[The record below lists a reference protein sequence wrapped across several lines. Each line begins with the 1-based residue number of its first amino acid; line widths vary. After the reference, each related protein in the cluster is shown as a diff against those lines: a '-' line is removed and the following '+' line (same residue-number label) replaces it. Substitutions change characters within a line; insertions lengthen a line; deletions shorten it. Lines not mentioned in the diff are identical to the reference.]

1 MVADTK
7 TSGKASMGI
16 YGENSPNE
24 DFTDAI
30 ARCYLRWKRIIILKI
45 NMKYISKKE
54 FAERAGVSKRTFGR
68 WMARHDAELRRLG
81 VEKHDKLVSPM
92 AARQIA

>member
-1 MVADTK
+1 
-7 TSGKASMGI
+7 
-16 YGENSPNE
+16 
-24 DFTDAI
+24 
-30 ARCYLRWKRIIILKI
+30 
-45 NMKYISKKE
+45 MKYISKKE

-68 WMARHDAELRRLG
+68 WMAQHDAELRRLG